1 MRKKIA
7 FFSGLAG
14 CLLSLACALSLWPQT
29 FGLAPEPPML
39 GNADPDSLRSALN
52 RWRIRHE
59 RGGGAEFLRLPLIWS
74 KALSSGPTQARG
86 ELSLNLLT
94 GELHAQAQGLPEDR
108 AYALW
113 LVDNRPGPGRNMK
126 PEAGD
131 GLLKIGRLSP
141 QGRLVARLEQAALAG
156 FELDLAVIAPDGETP
171 ADGGLLFGVPG
182 FLQRAYFAGQPW
194 TQIAL
199 GGNALPSPAQDFAF
213 LLPKPAYAHGTTTV
227 DLTEQIAKGRELFVN
242 ETFGG
247 NGRTCATCHRP
258 DNNYTIDPAYIAELP
273 PDDPLFVAERD
284 PNLKDLENSA
294 LLRRF
299 GLILANVDGFDKP
312 PVLRAVPY
320 LLGLAVSIMP
330 EAVDFLGQAHTHETG
345 EDEHDH
351 EETAYDLNSNHMLGW
366 SGDGSPG
373 DGTLRMFAVGA
384 IVQHAPKTLNRVAG
398 IDYRL
403 PTDEELDAIEAFML
417 SLGRS
422 EDPILS
428 KIAFSSALSEE
439 GKKLFHARFDEG
451 TGKCLGCHHNAG
463 ANSDLSGRDLNGNR
477 ETAVENMAL
486 DPSRVLAPE
495 IAYDGGFG
503 KTERHDCGP
512 KRDQTCY
519 GDGRFNITSLVE
531 AADTPPYFHNHSVNT
546 LEEAIAFY
554 NSKAF
559 NESGGAL
566 ENDIPRQVN
575 LDSGQIVAIAAFLR
589 DLNVLENIRS
599 SNKLD
604 ARAQTLSGKNAAE
617 TVRLAMADT
626 QDTLEVFAQSHYNLH
641 PEARTLLAE
650 ALNLEKKALN
660 AAGAERGRLLAKA
673 IAKKE
678 TARDA
683 IAQIAE

>member
-7 FFSGLAG
+7 FFAGLFG
-14 CLLSLACALSLWPQT
+14 CLLSLAGAFSLWPET
-29 FGLAPEPPML
+29 FAPSPPML
-39 GNADPDSLRSALN
+39 GNADPDSLRGALN
-52 RWRIRHE
+52 RWRAGHE
-59 RGGGAEFLRLPLIWS
+59 RAGAEYLRLPLVWS
-74 KALSSGPTQARG
+74 GALSAERTQAQG
-86 ELSLNLLT
+86 QLSVNLLT
-94 GELHAQAQGLPEDR
+94 GELRAQARSLPADR
-108 AYALW
+108 NYALW
-113 LVDNRPGPGRNMK
+113 LVDNRAGRGRDMK

-131 GLLKIGRLSP
+131 DFRKIGLFSP
-141 QGRLVARLEQAALAG
+141 QGTLDTRLDKAALEG
-156 FELDLAVIAPDGETP
+156 FELDMAVVAPEGRTP
-171 ADGGLLFGVPG
+171 AEGGLLFGAPG
-182 FLQRAYFAGQPW
+182 FLQKAYFAGQPW
-194 TQIAL
+194 TQVAL
-199 GGNALPSPAQDFAF
+199 GGSAPAAEAAPAFAF
-213 LLPKPAYAHGTTTV
+213 LLPKPAYAHGGTV

-258 DNNYTIDPAYIAELP
+258 DNNYTIDPAYIAGLP
-273 PDDPLFVAERD
+273 PDDPLFVAEYD
-284 PNLKDLENSA
+284 PNLKELERPE
-294 LLRRF
+294 LLHRF
-299 GLILANVDGFDKP
+299 GLILANADGFDKP
-312 PVLRAVPY
+312 PVMRSVPY
-320 LLGLAVSIMP
+320 ILGLGVSIMP
-330 EAVDFLGQAHTHETG
+330 EAVDFLGQAHTHDTG
-345 EDEHDH
+345 EDVHDH
-351 EETAYDLNSNHMLGW
+351 EETVYDLNSNHMLGW

-384 IVQHAPKTLNRVAG
+384 IVQHAPKTLNRIAG

-422 EDPILS
+422 EDPVLS
-428 KIAFSSALSEE
+428 KIAFTSALSEE
-439 GKKLFHARFDEG
+439 GKKLFHARFDDG

-486 DPSRVLAPE
+486 DPARVVAPD

-503 KTERHDCGP
+503 KNERHDCGP
-512 KRDQTCY
+512 QHDQTCY
-519 GDGRFNITSLVE
+519 GDGRFNITALVE

-559 NESGGAL
+559 NESGGAK
-566 ENDIPRQVN
+566 ENEIPRPIN

-604 ARAQTLSGKNAAE
+604 ARAKTLSGKNAAE

-626 QDTLEVFAQSHYNLH
+626 QDTLEVFAQSNYNLH
-641 PEARTLLAE
+641 PDARNLLVE
-650 ALNLEKKALN
+650 ALSLEKKALQ
-660 AAGAERGRLLAKA
+660 ASGTERGRLLDKA
-673 IAKKE
+673 IRKKSA
-678 TARDA
+678 ARDS
-683 IAQIAE
+683 IAQIAK